1 MALGGTGDKAARA
14 VADGPAARGLRPRV
28 YAPPPGPP
36 RVLHADAALV
46 AVEKPAGLLTVPGRG
61 EGMADCLVAR
71 VAADFPGARAVHRLD
86 LDTSGVVV
94 LALTAEA
101 HRHLGLQFERRR
113 AEKRYVAVVAGGP
126 EAEAGRIEAPL
137 AVDWERRPR
146 QRIDPAGR
154 PAVTDWRRLSDDP
167 AAPPRGRARLAL
179 APLTG
184 RSHQLRVHLAEAGW
198 PILGDPIYADADAY
212 AAAPRM
218 LLHAEALA
226 LRHPDGGAPIRFEAP
241 APF

>member
-1 MALGGTGDKAARA
+1 MALGGTGDKAARDA
-14 VADGPAARGLRPRV
+14 EDGPAARGLRPRV
-28 YAPPPGPP
+28 YAPPPGPA

-46 AVEKPAGLLTVPGRG
+46 VVEKPAGLLTVPGRG
-61 EGMADCLVAR
+61 EGMQDCLVAR
-71 VAADFPGARAVHRLD
+71 VGAAFPGARAVHRLD
-86 LDTSGVVV
+86 LDTSGLVV

-113 AEKRYVAVVAGGP
+113 IEKRYVAVVAGLP

-137 AVDWERRPR
+137 AVDWPRRPR
-146 QRIDPAGR
+146 QRVDPAGR
-154 PAVTDWRRLSDDP
+154 AAVTDWRRIGLEPEAS
-167 AAPPRGRARLAL
+167 PRGRARLAL
-179 APLTG
+179 SPLTG

-198 PILGDPIYADADAY
+198 PILGDPIYADAEAY

-218 LLHAEALA
+218 LLHAEALG
-226 LRHPDGGAPIRFEAP
+226 LRHPDGGAPLRLEAP